1 MGNLAVIINLT
12 NNARTSTGPNNV
24 TNVQQFKDDCSTNKQ
39 QQTVRKAV
47 VSKTTMD
54 WENKQTNMGI

>member
-1 MGNLAVIINLT
+1 MGKLAVKINLT

-39 QQTVRKAV
+39 QQTVRRYISFYFSEKP
-47 VSKTTMD
+47 S
-54 WENKQTNMGI
+54 